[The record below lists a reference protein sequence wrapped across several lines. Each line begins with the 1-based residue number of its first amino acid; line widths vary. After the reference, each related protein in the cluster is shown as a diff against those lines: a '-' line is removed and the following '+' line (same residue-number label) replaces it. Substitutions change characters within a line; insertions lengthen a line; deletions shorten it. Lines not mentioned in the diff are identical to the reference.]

1 METDYLELALRC
13 EIEAARARDK
23 LSRYELSSLAESY
36 RTLAKSTALLDRSAK
51 AVEIMDRR
59 RKAQGRAGF
68 YCRCHARSFKQ
79 RWDEEAK
86 ACRELADKLVPCP
99 ERDALLEKGSAG
111 RKCFQQVPVA
121 AQFATAEGSSMNEL
135 IKSPNCEFGGE
146 AAIK

>member
-1 METDYLELALRC
+1 METDYLELALHC
-13 EIEAARARDK
+13 ESEAAKARDK
-23 LSRYELSSLAESY
+23 FSRYELSSLAGSY
-36 RTLAKSTALLDRSAK
+36 RTLAKSTALLNCSAT

-99 ERDALLEKGSAG
+99 ERDALLEKARQAENASSKH
-111 RKCFQQVPVA
+111 RWLPSLRQPKEVA
-121 AQFATAEGSSMNEL
+121 
-135 IKSPNCEFGGE
+135 
-146 AAIK
+146 